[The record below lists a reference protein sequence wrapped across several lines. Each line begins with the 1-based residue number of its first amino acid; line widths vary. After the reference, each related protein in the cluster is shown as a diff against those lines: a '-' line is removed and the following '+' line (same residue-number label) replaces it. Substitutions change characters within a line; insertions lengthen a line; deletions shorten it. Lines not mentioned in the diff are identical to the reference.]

1 MFVLHFVLSLSCEMW
16 METYCVVILDI
27 FNIVISHVVVLLSGV
42 ILHLSGVSEV
52 ISGVSE
58 VLPVPGTASRPV
70 LHACCLTVCVT
81 IV

>member
-52 ISGVSE
+52 ITR